1 MENLTDAGKKSSAR
15 SGLNK
20 LKRIRDEMFKKKH
33 QSLKEDDEAN
43 KENQEA
49 VAGTVGKIY
58 TPIFSLFKKEFSISR
73 FQT

>member
-43 KENQEA
+43 KENQDT
-49 VAGTVGKIY
+49 VTGTV
-58 TPIFSLFKKEFSISR
+58 TE
-73 FQT
+73 T